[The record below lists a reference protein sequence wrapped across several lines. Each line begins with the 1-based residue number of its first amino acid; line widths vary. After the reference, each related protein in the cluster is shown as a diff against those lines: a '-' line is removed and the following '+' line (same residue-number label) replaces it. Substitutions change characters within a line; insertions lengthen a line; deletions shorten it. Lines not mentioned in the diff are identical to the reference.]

1 MKLIYTTL
9 CGLLL
14 AASTVSAADDVF
26 VTVYNSNL
34 GVVSETRS
42 LEFTE
47 GINRIA
53 FRDVPSAIDA
63 ASVRF
68 ELTGGSSDV
77 TILEQNYAYDL
88 INPNQMFEKY
98 IDQAIELID
107 EDGNVYTGTLLASG
121 GGAVTIQEASGR
133 IKILSREDMRQV
145 NFPVLPDGLIT
156 RPTLFWLY
164 QSGISGQRDCQ
175 VSYQTGGMSWAA
187 EYVGQLS
194 ADETVLDLSGWASI
208 TNNSGKTYEDA
219 TLKLVAGDISR
230 ADVRIRGGRVGELKM
245 AVMPEADFQQKEF
258 FEYHLYSLPRKAT
271 VANREIKQISLFEPT
286 TTGVE
291 KIYRYRP
298 DQNQKQVEVVMRFIN
313 SQERGMGMPLPAGR
327 VRMFKADDDGSLILL
342 GEDRIK
348 HTPKNE
354 KVDVSVGFAFDI
366 VAEERQV
373 SRTRISQ
380 SVEEAVY
387 EIELRNRKDEAV
399 SVDVEKRLYGFWDI
413 ISSDVPYE
421 KKDANTLT
429 FTVELPANEEV
440 IVSYTVRFNRQ

>member
-1 MKLIYTTL
+1 
-9 CGLLL
+9 
-14 AASTVSAADDVF
+14 
-26 VTVYNSNL
+26 
-34 GVVSETRS
+34 
-42 LEFTE
+42 
-47 GINRIA
+47 
-53 FRDVPSAIDA
+53 
-63 ASVRF
+63 
-68 ELTGGSSDV
+68 
-77 TILEQNYAYDL
+77 
-88 INPNQMFEKY
+88 
-98 IDQAIELID
+98 
-107 EDGNVYTGTLLASG
+107 
-121 GGAVTIQEASGR
+121 
-133 IKILSREDMRQV
+133 
-145 NFPVLPDGLIT
+145 
-156 RPTLFWLY
+156 
-164 QSGISGQRDCQ
+164 

-348 HTPKNE
+348 HTPKYE